1 MVDTTIENHKDKNFL
16 IGLYDGGYIKC
27 FEVKDKT
34 GKWYFVNRVK
44 YKGKYYFNDTED
56 DEIIDPSL
64 PQFNI
69 EDAYALIISK
79 NSVKGLEKRNKNL

>member
-44 YKGKYYFNDTED
+44 HKGKYYFNDTED
-56 DEIIDPSL
+56 DEVIDPSL

-69 EDAYALIISK
+69 EDAYELIMSK
-79 NSVKGLEKRNKNL
+79 NGVKGIE